1 MGVPT
6 TSAMRLFIALD
17 LDHEGYFKDLQSQL
31 LHKQLHSSFPHEF
44 HLTLSFLGE
53 VSEVK
58 AKSLIE
64 NLRRVSFPAFELETT
79 QIGVFPGENRINVI
93 WLGLKDNKVLTGLK
107 HQIDQAIGPIKE
119 DHPFHP
125 HITLA
130 RIKQLSEEVKED
142 YIAQIK
148 KIKPTKKSFKITQ
161 FKLIKSDLGIKGP
174 VYTDVASFPSSI
186 K

>member
-1 MGVPT
+1 MVIPDA
-6 TSAMRLFIALD
+6 SAMRLFVALD
-17 LDHEGYFKDLQSQL
+17 LDHEGYFKELQSQL

-64 NLRRVSFPAFELETT
+64 NLRRVSFPSFELETSK
-79 QIGVFPGENRINVI
+79 IGVFPSEDRINVI
-93 WLGLKDNKVLTGLK
+93 WLGLKDNKVLTELK
-107 HQIDQAIGPIKE
+107 HQIDQAIGPVKE

-130 RIKQLSEEVKED
+130 RIKQLNEEVKEE

-148 KIKPTKKSFKITQ
+148 KIKPPKKSFKITQ
-161 FKLIKSDLGIKGP
+161 FKLIKSDLGTKGP
-174 VYTDVASFPSSI
+174 TYTDVATFPST
-186 K
+186 